1 MPLKTITNIVQYQC
15 AWFASVLGAANQ
27 QPWLGLAVAA
37 VVLALHLILAKDPL
51 TEAKLIAS
59 VVLIGFSF
67 DQMLLSSQLIDYQAH
82 GWGESLVPAWI
93 LALWLTFATL
103 LNVSLGWMRER
114 LVIAALFGLIG
125 GPLAY
130 YGAQSLGAIA
140 ISSNT
145 AYWVLGFGWAI
156 VTPALLIIAKR
167 FNGFYFTM
175 RKAAS

>member
-1 MPLKTITNIVQYQC
+1 MYQC

-59 VVLIGFSF
+59 VVLIGFTF
-67 DQMLLSSQLIDYQAH
+67 DQMLLSSQLVNYQAH
-82 GWGESLVPAWI
+82 GWGEGFVPAWI

-103 LNVSLGWMRER
+103 LNVSLSWMRER

-130 YGAQSLGAIA
+130 YGAQSLGAIS
-140 ISSNT
+140 INSHT
-145 AYWVLGFGWAI
+145 AYWVLGFGWAM
-156 VTPALLIIAKR
+156 VTPGLLILAKR
-167 FNGFYFTM
+167 LDGFYFTT
-175 RKAAS
+175 RKAT

>member
-1 MPLKTITNIVQYQC
+1 MPLKTITNIVLYQC

-37 VVLALHLILAKDPL
+37 VVLALHLMLAKDPL
-51 TEAKLIAS
+51 TEAKLIVFVA
-59 VVLIGFSF
+59 LIGFTF

-82 GWGESLVPAWI
+82 GWSESYIPAWI
-93 LALWLTFATL
+93 VALWLTFATL

-130 YGAQSLGAIA
+130 YSAQSLGAIT
-140 ISSNT
+140 INSNT
-145 AYWVLGFGWAI
+145 AYWVLGVGWAI
-156 VTPALLIIAKR
+156 ITPALLILAKR
-167 FNGFYFTM
+167 FDGFYFTIP
-175 RKAAS
+175 KAT